1 MNDFETMHDIFLGVG
16 RMPILM
22 IGKNKSTDLL
32 GGIPVGEI
40 YAVPSHSYFLRLC
53 DNIDMR
59 LFIHM
64 YQSGATLRVSSNG
77 V

>member
-1 MNDFETMHDIFLGVG
+1 MNDLETIYDIFLGVG

-22 IGKNKSTDLL
+22 IGKDKSTDLL
-32 GGIPVGEI
+32 CGIP
-40 YAVPSHSYFLRLC
+40 LRLS